1 FLGRTFRAGEDT
13 PTGDKVLILAYST
26 WRERYA
32 GNPGVIGK
40 TVRMN
45 GQPFT
50 VVGVMPEGF
59 AFPNNDQLW
68 VPLQIDPLASKRG
81 EGQFVQ
87 AFGKLKPGVSV
98 EQAANDVATVGR
110 RLAAEYKESNEGYY
124 GITQKFTDNY
134 IGKEPRQLLFTMLG
148 AVFFVLLI
156 ACANVANLL
165 LDRAAHRT
173 KEVGI
178 RTALGASRS
187 AVIRQFLAEALVL
200 SLAATVLGIVV
211 AQVGITLFNQALTV
225 TQVPFFIDIKLHP
238 PVL

>member
-1 FLGRTFRAGEDT
+1 
-13 PTGDKVLILAYST
+13 
-26 WRERYA
+26 ERYA
-32 GNPGVIGK
+32 SNPTIIGK

-68 VPLQIDPLASKRG
+68 VPLQTDPLAGKRG
-81 EGQFVQ
+81 EGQYVQ
-87 AFGKLKPGVSV
+87 TFGKLKPGVSV
-98 EQAANDVATVGR
+98 EQAANDLATIGK
-110 RLAAEYKESNEGYY
+110 RLAAEYKESNDGFV
-124 GITQKFTDNY
+124 GITQKFTDAY
-134 IGKEPRQLLFTMLG
+134 IGDARDLLYTMLG

-187 AVIRQFLAEALVL
+187 AVVR
-200 SLAATVLGIVV
+200 
-211 AQVGITLFNQALTV
+211 
-225 TQVPFFIDIKLHP
+225 
-238 PVL
+238 